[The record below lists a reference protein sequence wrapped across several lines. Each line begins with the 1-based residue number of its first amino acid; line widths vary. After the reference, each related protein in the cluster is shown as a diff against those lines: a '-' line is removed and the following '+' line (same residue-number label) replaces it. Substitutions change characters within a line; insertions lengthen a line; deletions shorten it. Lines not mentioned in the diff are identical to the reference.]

1 MTEPTT
7 PASAAGAPVPVA
19 PITATGEPL
28 LSIRDLSVTF
38 RTDDGPVRAVS
49 DVSLDIHRGEVLA
62 LVGESG
68 SGKSVTSTTVLGLT
82 RDRYTEISGSAKLD
96 GLELITASNHELQKV
111 RGRRIA
117 MVFQDPMSSLN
128 PVHKIGAQIVEQ
140 IRAHESVSKK
150 DARARAI
157 DLMGTV
163 GIPRPADR
171 VDSYPHEFSGGM
183 RQRVM
188 IAMALSCSPELLIA
202 DEPTTAL
209 DVTVQAQ
216 ILELILKLRAETGMS
231 VLLVTHDLGVVAQ
244 TADRVAVMYGGRIV
258 EQAPVLELFDDPR
271 MPYTWGLIGS
281 IPPLVGARL
290 DRLPAI
296 PGSPPAPHQLPPG
309 CPFSLRCPHR
319 FEPCDTLPELIV
331 RDPATP
337 AHVDRCWLD
346 LDVKR
351 ARRTTA
357 AGTIGLTTATDHDPG
372 LVTTTTPAPTAEDA
386 S

>member
-1 MTEPTT
+1 MTEPQ
-7 PASAAGAPVPVA
+7 
-19 PITATGEPL
+19 PL
-28 LSIRDLSVTF
+28 LRVRDLSVTF

-49 DVSLDIHRGEVLA
+49 EVSLDIHRSEVVA

-82 RDRYTEISGSAKLD
+82 RDRYTQISGSATLD
-96 GLELITASNHELQKV
+96 RTELITASNRDLRKV
-111 RGRRIA
+111 RGKRIA

-140 IRAHESVSKK
+140 IRAHETVSKK
-150 DARARAI
+150 AAKARAI

-216 ILELILKLRAETGMS
+216 ILELILKLRAETGMA

-258 EQAPVLELFDDPR
+258 EQAPVTELFDDPR

-296 PGSPPAPHQLPPG
+296 PGSPPSPHQLPSG

-319 FEPCDTLPELIV
+319 FERCDELPGLV
-331 RDPATP
+331 ARDPSTP
-337 AHVDRCWLD
+337 DHTDRCWLD
-346 LDVKR
+346 LADKR
-351 ARRTTA
+351 SRRTTA
-357 AGTIGLTTATDHDPG
+357 AGTIGLTTATDRGPG
-372 LVTTTTPAPTAEDA
+372 LIASTPAAATSTQDGAR
-386 S
+386 